1 MKFKNEFFKKSSKRW
16 ISQWMAS
23 PWLPP
28 CLGKQKMGCLH
39 CEVEMRR
46 PHSMTE
52 PLGKG
57 KTAKGRFPSLRLQ
70 HIKKGSVIVYGCFIS
85 TVRWKYSLFLRF
97 SPWREPR
104 IRHFVGYPFGASR
117 KKASTVFYNTA
128 PKNNQ
133 NATFSAAISPI
144 MKPLS
149 KTGKKPVFSLSCSN

>member
-97 SPWREPR
+97 SPWRDPR
-104 IRHFVGYPFGASR
+104 PRHFSGYPFGASR
-117 KKASTVFYNTA
+117 KKASTVFYSTA
-128 PKNNQ
+128 FTNGYPRFWAMPHFSSTLFNHGE
-133 NATFSAAISPI
+133 NAT
-144 MKPLS
+144 
-149 KTGKKPVFSLSCSN
+149 